1 MDGNN
6 ETTINNHSM
15 VTRSKRKNGEEIYK
29 EEDGNVYESFDKD
42 GNLIDLI
49 DDTDNTD
56 FDNRMFQKELSRLKG
71 SHQRKIR

>member
-29 EEDGNVYESFDKD
+29 EEDGDV
-42 GNLIDLI
+42 
-49 DDTDNTD
+49 
-56 FDNRMFQKELSRLKG
+56 
-71 SHQRKIR
+71 